1 MYKKV
6 LLVCAVAAAAAYGQE
21 FELKWDTGTYGFGLW
36 YDKGLGTWY
45 ANDFDASGRDS
56 GYD

>member
-21 FELKWDTGTYGFGLW
+21 FELKWDTGTYGFQLS
-36 YDKGLGTWY
+36 YDKGLDTWY
-45 ANDFDASGRDS
+45 ANDFNTSS
-56 GYD
+56 YD

>member
-21 FELKWDTGTYGFGLW
+21 FELKWDTGTYCYQLC
-36 YDKGLGTWY
+36 YDKGPDTWY
-45 ANDFDASGRDS
+45 ANYFDTA

>member
-21 FELKWDTGTYGFGLW
+21 FELKWDTGTFGFQLS
-36 YDKGLGTWY
+36 YAKGFDTWC
-45 ANDFDASGRDS
+45 ANDFEVSAFD
-56 GYD
+56 